1 MPANFSIPLPPTDPD
16 ELSDEEDPLTDV
28 DLEELG
34 LLTPRALDD

>member
-1 MPANFSIPLPPTDPD
+1 MPSNFSIPLPSTELDL
-16 ELSDEEDPLTDV
+16 LSDDEDPLTDV